1 MPMDY
6 SLARLA
12 NRRHRRRTWL
22 RGLHVDIPL
31 LVGLLLLA
39 VVGLTVLYS
48 ASAQSMDVLIRQLIR
63 LALGFGVML
72 VLAHISPHHLERWTP
87 WLYDL
92 GVVRFQPSELMK
104 LAVPLM
110 VAWYVAERPLP
121 PAYKVLGVAVLILV
135 VPTLLIDEQ
144 PDHGTALLG
153 AEFRLIGILLLLALY
168 LFIIGRGLYIA
179 SEAQTSY
186 TRLVAGSITLTFFVY
201 VFVNIGMVTGLLPVV
216 GVPLPLVSYGGTSLV
231 TIMAA
236 FGILMSIHTHRRL
249 LPS

>member
-72 VLAHISPHHLERWTP
+72 VLAHISPHHLERWPP
-87 WLYDL
+87 WMYDL
-92 GVVRFQPSELMK
+92 GVVGLLLAELLK
-104 LAVPLM
+104 LAVPRL
-110 VAWYVAERPLP
+110 VAGYVAERPLP
-121 PAYKVLGVAVLILV
+121 LAYIVVGVAVLILV
-135 VPTLLIDEQ
+135 VPTL
-144 PDHGTALLG
+144 
-153 AEFRLIGILLLLALY
+153 R
-168 LFIIGRGLYIA
+168 
-179 SEAQTSY
+179 
-186 TRLVAGSITLTFFVY
+186 
-201 VFVNIGMVTGLLPVV
+201 
-216 GVPLPLVSYGGTSLV
+216 
-231 TIMAA
+231 
-236 FGILMSIHTHRRL
+236 
-249 LPS
+249 

>member
-87 WLYDL
+87 WLYGLGVALLLAVAVTGEIGKGAQRWLDL

-201 VFVNIGMVTGLLPVV
+201 VLVHLGMVTGLLPVV
-216 GVPLPLVSYGGTSLV
+216 GEPLPLVSY
-231 TIMAA
+231 
-236 FGILMSIHTHRRL
+236 
-249 LPS
+249 